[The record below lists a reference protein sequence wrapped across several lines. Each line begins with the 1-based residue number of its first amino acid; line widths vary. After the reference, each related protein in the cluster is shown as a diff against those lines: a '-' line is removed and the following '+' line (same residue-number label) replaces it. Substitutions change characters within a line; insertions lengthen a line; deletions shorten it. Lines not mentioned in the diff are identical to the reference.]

1 MLTETTQQ
9 TEVDSLLLALLS
21 TLLCAGG
28 QNNTSVRGQQADLDL
43 TIFRKCWTAV
53 FGKALPT
60 SVTLTVQ
67 VLHLLPPCD
76 NPVSLL
82 CGNIAKNNK

>member
-1 MLTETTQQ
+1 MLMETTQQ

-43 TIFRKCWTAV
+43 TIFRKC
-53 FGKALPT
+53 
-60 SVTLTVQ
+60 
-67 VLHLLPPCD
+67 
-76 NPVSLL
+76 
-82 CGNIAKNNK
+82 